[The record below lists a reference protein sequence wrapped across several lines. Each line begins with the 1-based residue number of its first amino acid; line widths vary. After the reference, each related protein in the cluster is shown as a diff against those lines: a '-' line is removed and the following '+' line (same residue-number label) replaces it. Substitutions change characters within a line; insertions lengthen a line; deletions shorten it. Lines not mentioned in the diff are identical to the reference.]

1 MIEQITARI
10 VPPNFICC
18 VGASLFFKRGHAL
31 GNQCVHGGEVSA
43 VDFANLLAL
52 LEQDKTWTAGQRSV
66 LEFVFDFFWNERLVG
81 TEEFQTKEVFVVPQ
95 MQSSVVHLHVV
106 AATAPRQVHVDTDQL
121 FVLFADLLQKLV
133 LALDGEEHL
142 SQLLRGHLVVRF
154 KLYSSFSCDLKMI
167 LHGVL
172 GFWGFRV

>member
-31 GNQCVHGGEVSA
+31 SNQCVHGGEVSA

-106 AATAPRQVHVDTDQL
+106 AVARSFPSIQDLYYPMGTYRTPVQRSSPDQC
-121 FVLFADLLQKLV
+121 
-133 LALDGEEHL
+133 
-142 SQLLRGHLVVRF
+142 RT
-154 KLYSSFSCDLKMI
+154 
-167 LHGVL
+167 
-172 GFWGFRV
+172 